1 MDDMKTKQR
10 KYMPKESNPL
20 NREGVETIDDLT
32 EEERKERAKRF
43 VFTAEDIEVV
53 EEEDASN

>member
-1 MDDMKTKQR
+1 
-10 KYMPKESNPL
+10 MPKESNPL
-20 NREGVETIDDLT
+20 YREGVETIDDLT

-53 EEEDASN
+53 EEEDAGN

>member
-1 MDDMKTKQR
+1 
-10 KYMPKESNPL
+10 MPKESNPL

-43 VFTAEDIEVV
+43 VFKPDDIIVIDDG
-53 EEEDASN
+53 EEE